1 MRGQKPDIKM
11 SGFIL
16 IIAAGMIRT
25 SHSRLAGFFLGLMAL
40 ALITT
45 NAIAQAP
52 DPRAQISVP
61 GNEQTVRGTVN
72 IQGTA
77 AMDNFSRY
85 ELSYAAEPDATNW
98 ISLGGAV
105 QPVTAGSL
113 GVWNTR
119 PLTDGK
125 YALRLQVFDTANALT
140 AEAIV
145 RNITLANASAVVA
158 PEAGAAVTTT
168 VGGPEV
174 INEVQSARNTL
185 EVIGSTFGEIPD
197 AFMRGARYALIAL
210 AALGAYVL
218 LKKVLAFI
226 IHRLTKRPVDYG
238 K

>member
-1 MRGQKPDIKM
+1 
-11 SGFIL
+11 
-16 IIAAGMIRT
+16 MIRT
-25 SHSRLAGFFLGLMAL
+25 PHSRIAGFAAALL
-40 ALITT
+40 ALIFIPA

-52 DPRAQISVP
+52 DPRAQIAVP
-61 GNEQTVRGTVN
+61 GTEQTVRGAVS

-85 ELSYAAEPDATNW
+85 ELAYASEPDATNW

-105 QPVTAGSL
+105 QPVTAGAL

-119 PLTDGK
+119 PLADGK
-125 YALRLQVFDTANALT
+125 YALRLQVFDTVNTLT

-145 RNITLANASAVVA
+145 RNITLANAVAAPA
-158 PEAGAAVTTT
+158 PESGAAVTTT
-168 VGGPEV
+168 VGGPAVVSEV
-174 INEVQSARNTL
+174 ESARNTL
-185 EVIGSTFGEIPD
+185 EVIGSTVGEIPD
-197 AFMRGARYALIAL
+197 AFERGARYTLIAF

-218 LKKVLAFI
+218 LKKVLTFA

>member
-1 MRGQKPDIKM
+1 
-11 SGFIL
+11 
-16 IIAAGMIRT
+16 MIRT
-25 SHSRLAGFFLGLMAL
+25 SHSRIAGCVA
-40 ALITT
+40 ALIALICIAPH
-45 NAIAQAP
+45 AIAQAP

-61 GNEQTVRGTVN
+61 GTEQTVRGAVS

-105 QPVTAGSL
+105 QPVTAGAL

-119 PLTDGK
+119 PLADGQ
-125 YALRLQVFDTANALT
+125 YALRLQVFDTANTMT

-145 RNITLANASAVVA
+145 RNITLANAVAAPA

-168 VGGPEV
+168 GGGPAV
-174 INEVQSARNTL
+174 VSEVQSARNTL
-185 EVIGSTFGEIPD
+185 EVIGSTIGEIPD
-197 AFMRGARYALIAL
+197 AFERGARFALIAF

-218 LKKVLAFI
+218 VKKLLTFVL
-226 IHRLTKRPVDYG
+226 HRLTQKPVDYG